1 MTKLRAAYR
10 RAYNAYLMSGLS
22 KAAFYRECLSDYL
35 PEGAQFPAKSTFYIY
50 FDRVQKELAAAEEPN
65 GSAEVDEKIG
75 DLPVSEFDDT
85 NGSTAIKV
93 RRVGRHIRFAEV
105 SAMQLQ
111 NACVP
116 VPNEIAPDRRFS
128 NRAFHPRRETGPTVF
143 CMRLPNGTEIK
154 FETRVPELVAME
166 MLRISSGSRQ

>member
-1 MTKLRAAYR
+1 
-10 RAYNAYLMSGLS
+10 MSGLS

-75 DLPVSEFDDT
+75 DLPVSEFDDS

-93 RRVGRHIRFAEV
+93 RRVGRQIRFAEV

-116 VPNEIAPDRRFS
+116 VPSELAPDQRFS
-128 NRAFHPRRETGPTVF
+128 SRAFHPHKETEPTAF
-143 CMRLPNGTEIK
+143 CMWILNGTEIE
-154 FETRVPELVAME
+154 FETIAPELVDME
-166 MLRISSGSRQ
+166 MMSISSGSRL